1 MKKIEKK
8 CIKLFDR
15 CKRIGCPMNTMTAKR
30 ANNTKKKS
38 AMPSGANPQESARQR
53 ESKDI
58 TCAVRLNRSLY
69 NALDEAAKRDHTS
82 LSDIIRDALVSELD
96 KRRKASLIRL
106 IEDKKLEATLSSLR
120 QRAGEHEQGQTI
132 EDLEEI
138 ERILKAG

>member
-1 MKKIEKK
+1 
-8 CIKLFDR
+8 
-15 CKRIGCPMNTMTAKR
+15 MNTMTAKR

>member
-8 CIKLFDR
+8 CMKLFDR

-30 ANNTKKKS
+30 AKKKS

-96 KRRKASLIRL
+96 KRRKASLIRM

-120 QRAGEHEQGQTI
+120 QRAGEHEHEQGQTI